1 MLFKEVFEPFIE
13 ESAISV
19 MNRMVLEHVF
29 APPKLNAV
37 FEIAAELQYTREL
50 LFSSVVDLM
59 SMVVMRTRSSVS
71 AAYRKHREQV
81 GVSIQA
87 VYDKLKGIE
96 TRTSRDLVRFTARE
110 STALIDQLKG
120 TRTPLLPRYRV
131 KILDGNHLA
140 GTDHRLDVLKETKAG
155 ALPGQS
161 LVLLDP
167 EYMLVTDIFL
177 CEDGHAQERSF
188 LFQVLEAIVAWDLII
203 ADRNF
208 CTTQFLFGIA
218 PLQAFFLIRQHSQN
232 LYWQLQ
238 GRCRYL
244 GRTTTGRVY
253 EQQVTLHN
261 PETGEDLVTRR
272 ITVKLDVPTRDGD
285 TEIHLI
291 TNVPAKAANAVKIA
305 ELYLHRWK
313 LETAFQEMTVD
324 LKCEINTLGYP
335 KAALFGFC
343 VAVSCYNL
351 WAALKAAICAAHGE
365 TAVQHDLSNFYLAD
379 DIKSV
384 YRGMMIAI
392 PAPNWVQFQT
402 MSISKFC
409 KLLIQVAKRIDWAM
423 LQKSH
428 RGPKLPKPKLP
439 SAKNK
444 HVSTAKLLAAAK
456 QKKRA
461 TETLEESP

>member
-1 MLFKEVFEPFIE
+1 MLFKEVFEAFIE

-29 APPKLNAV
+29 SPPKLNAV
-37 FEIAAELQYTREL
+37 FENAAELQYTREL
-50 LFSSVVDLM
+50 LFGNLVDLM
-59 SMVVMRTRSSVS
+59 SMVVMRARSSVS
-71 AAYRKHREQV
+71 AAYRKYREQI
-81 GVSIQA
+81 GVSIQS
-87 VYDKLKGIE
+87 VYDKLKGVE
-96 TRTSRDLVRFTARE
+96 SQTSCGLVRFTAQE
-110 STALIDQLKG
+110 GTALIDQLKG

-167 EYMLVTDIFL
+167 KYMLVTDIFL

-188 LFQVLEAIVAWDLII
+188 LPQVLEVIVARDLIL

-218 PLQAFFLIRQHSQN
+218 ARKAFFLIRQHSQN

-253 EQQVTLHN
+253 EQQVTLQN
-261 PETGEDLVTRR
+261 PETGEDLVARR
-272 ITVKLDVPTRDGD
+272 ITVKLDLPTRDGD

-291 TNVPAKAANAVKIA
+291 TNVPAKAADAVKIA

-351 WAALKAAICAAHGE
+351 WAVLKAAICAAHGE
-365 TAVQHDLSNFYLAD
+365 AAVQQDLSNFYMAD
-379 DIKSV
+379 EIKSV

-392 PAPNWVQFQT
+392 PPRHWVQFQT
-402 MSISKFC
+402 MPIATLC
-409 KLLIQVAKRIDWAM
+409 KLLVQIAKRIDWDM

-428 RGPKLPKPKLP
+428 RGPKRPKPKLP

-444 HVSTAKLLAAAK
+444 HVSTAKLLAAAR
-456 QKKRA
+456 QKRA
-461 TETLEESP
+461 TEKLEESP

>member
-1 MLFKEVFEPFIE
+1 MLFKEVFEAFIE

-29 APPKLNAV
+29 APSKLNDV
-37 FEIAAELQYTREL
+37 FQHAAELQYTREL

-59 SMVVMRTRSSVS
+59 SLVVMRSRSSVN
-71 AAYRKHREQV
+71 AAYRKQREQV

-96 TRTSRDLVRFTARE
+96 TQTSCGLVRFTAQE
-110 STALIDQLKG
+110 STALIDQLQG

-131 KILDGNHLA
+131 KILDGNHLS
-140 GTDHRLDVLKETKAG
+140 GTDHRLDVLKGTKAG

-167 EYMLVTDIFL
+167 KYMLVSDIFL

-188 LFQVLEAIVAWDLII
+188 LFQVLKAIVARDLII

-208 CTTQFLFGIA
+208 CTTKFLFGIVVCK
-218 PLQAFFLIRQHSQN
+218 AFFLIRQHSQN
-232 LYWQLQ
+232 LHWKLQ

-253 EQQVTLHN
+253 EQQVTLQN
-261 PETGEDLVTRR
+261 PETGEDLVARR
-272 ITVKLDVPTRDGD
+272 ITVKLDLPTRDGD
-285 TEIHLI
+285 AEIHLI
-291 TNVPAKAANAVKIA
+291 TNVPVKAADAVKIA
-305 ELYLHRWK
+305 ELYLQRWK

-351 WAALKAAICAAHGE
+351 WAVLKAAICAAHGE
-365 TAVQHDLSNFYLAD
+365 TVVQQDLSNFYMAD
-379 DIKSV
+379 EIKSV
-384 YRGMMIAI
+384 HRGMMIAI
-392 PAPNWVQFQT
+392 PPGRWEQFQT
-402 MSISKFC
+402 MSIAKFC
-409 KLLIQVAKRIDWAM
+409 KLLIQLAKRIDRDV

-428 RGPKLPKPKLP
+428 RGPKPPKPKLP

-444 HVSTAKLLAAAK
+444 HVSTAKLLEAAR
-456 QKKRA
+456 QKRA
-461 TETLEESP
+461 KEKLEKSP

>member
-1 MLFKEVFEPFIE
+1 MLLGEVFEPFVE

-19 MNRMVLEHVF
+19 MNRVVLEHVF
-29 APPKLNAV
+29 APSKLNAV
-37 FEIAAELQYTREL
+37 FEGAAELQYTREL
-50 LFSSVVDLM
+50 LFSNVVDLM
-59 SMVVMRTRSSVS
+59 SLVVMRTRSSVN
-71 AAYRKHREQV
+71 AAYRKFRGEV

-96 TRTSRDLVRFTARE
+96 TQTSRGLVRYTAQE
-110 STALIDQLKG
+110 AAAAIDHMQG

-140 GTDHRLDVLKETKAG
+140 GTDHRLDVLKGTKAG

-167 EYMLVTDIFL
+167 EYMLVADIFL

-208 CTTQFLFGIA
+208 CTTRFLFGILA
-218 PLQAFFLIRQHSQN
+218 RKAFFLIRQHSQN
-232 LYWQLQ
+232 LHWQLQ

-261 PETGEDLVTRR
+261 PETGEDFVARR
-272 ITVKLDVPTRDGD
+272 ITVKLDLPTRDGD

-291 TNVPAKAANAVKIA
+291 TNVPAKAADAVKIA
-305 ELYLHRWK
+305 ELYLERWK
-313 LETAFQEMTVD
+313 LETAFQQMTVD

-351 WAALKAAICAAHGE
+351 WAVLKAAICAAHGE
-365 TAVQHDLSNFYLAD
+365 EVVQRDLSNFYMAD

-409 KLLIQVAKRIDWAM
+409 KLLIQLAGRIDWQV
-423 LQKSH
+423 LQKSQ
-428 RGPKLPKPKLP
+428 RGPKPPKTKLP

-456 QKKRA
+456 EKRA
-461 TETLEESP
+461 KEKREESP